1 MSEAPARE
9 VAKPE
14 PLEPFF
20 FGPRSARLYGCYH
33 EPGAWPARDVGVV
46 VCYPVGQEY
55 LRSHRAC
62 LHLASAAA
70 RAGFPA
76 LRFDYFGTG
85 DAAGDPDEVDLA
97 RWSNDLQLAVEELRA
112 RSGVGPVVLAGLRLG
127 ASLALSAASKLE
139 ELAGLVLWEP
149 IVSGA
154 AWLDELAAQH
164 HAAIQRFHSPPR
176 GYVQSAR
183 PAEVVG
189 FPMGERLRAGLE
201 KLDLLSLKPPRSKP
215 MLLVENH
222 GAADQLALAAL
233 LQANSRFQHEHVPS
247 FVVWTDDVDKG
258 LVPSQVIATVV
269 AWLERVFA

>member
-1 MSEAPARE
+1 MSETPAGSPAITP
-9 VAKPE
+9 V
-14 PLEPFF
+14 EPFY

-33 EPGAWPARDVGVV
+33 EPAAWPAREVGLV

-85 DAAGDPDEVDLA
+85 DSAGDPDALELA
-97 RWSNDLQLAVEELRA
+97 RWTSDVALAVEELRA

-127 ASLALSAASKLE
+127 ASLALRAAPQVE

-149 IVSGA
+149 VVSGS
-154 AWLDELAAQH
+154 AWLDELAKQH

-176 GYVQSAR
+176 SYVQSAR
-183 PAEVVG
+183 PAELLG
-189 FPMGERLRAGLE
+189 FPVGDRMRESLE
-201 KLDLLSLKPPRSKP
+201 KLDLMTVKAPRAKP
-215 MLLVENH
+215 MLLVDNH
-222 GAADQLALAAL
+222 GGADQLALAAQ
-233 LQANSRFQHEHVPS
+233 LQANSRFSHEHVPS

-258 LVPSQVIATVV
+258 LVPSQVITAIV
-269 AWLERVFA
+269 AWLERVFV